1 MHRVFEAFVKKSIK
15 FVWSPLMFSSLLATL
30 WGTEGLFVDLMGP

>member
-15 FVWSPLMFSSLLATL
+15 CVWLPLQFSSLLATL
-30 WGTEGLFVDLMGP
+30 WGTEGLGP